1 MLDGPFPATKGEPRI
16 VCAAPVLEIRRPI
29 TLVGPP
35 ATYARRLLEEEL
47 PLPPH
52 ATHVDRKATP
62 KIAVSA
68 RHWLRLLIVFQT

>member
-1 MLDGPFPATKGEPRI
+1 MLDGPLPATNGEPSM
-16 VCAAPVLEIRRPI
+16 VWAEPVLEIRSPI

-35 ATYARRLLEEEL
+35 ATFARWLLEEEL

-52 ATHVDRKATP
+52 ATNVDTKAP
-62 KIAVSA
+62 AKIAVSV